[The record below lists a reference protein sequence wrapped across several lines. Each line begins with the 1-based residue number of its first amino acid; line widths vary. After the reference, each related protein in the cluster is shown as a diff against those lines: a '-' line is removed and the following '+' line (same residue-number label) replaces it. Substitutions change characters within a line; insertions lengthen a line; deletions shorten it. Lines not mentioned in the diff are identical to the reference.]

1 MTFHPFSV
9 RFDPWQ
15 TDYGSEVASLDATV
29 DEDDAEVDIGVEQAG
44 AWSAMTSLPEAETA
58 VPDTVF
64 FVDGVRRVD
73 ARIVGRRQDA
83 RLFHGAFGSY
93 AVGAVEVRPR
103 QRMAWFARAQFERVI
118 ATGAGTL
125 LPQVVRVNCA
135 LSYRPVKTDRS
146 EPIAPERAIHD
157 EMRLAEE
164 HMAGELAEQDALVV
178 VDGPLTFQEATRGLA
193 VGWIKRIQKLYLPPS
208 HMPVLLALPSGART
222 PLFALRSS
230 KRFARYSWF
239 LRLVAPRLGDSE
251 LSGLVRCE
259 VAAHVGAARA
269 VELANATAWLL
280 PRYAGIRGL
289 HARAP
294 QNLLPIAALEAR
306 LRRELGDAR
315 VLNRYLQ
322 GFIAEEA
329 ARGEARGGAVAAREP
344 S

>member
-1 MTFHPFSV
+1 MTFHPFSI

-29 DEDDAEVDIGVEQAG
+29 DDDDIDLEVEEEGR
-44 AWSAMTSLPEAETA
+44 WSAVASPPESEATLPA
-58 VPDTVF
+58 TVF

-73 ARIVGRRQDA
+73 ARIVGRREDD

-93 AVGAVEVRPR
+93 AVGAVEARPR
-103 QRMAWFARAQFERVI
+103 QQVARFARAQFDRVV

-125 LPQVVRVNCA
+125 LPETVRVTRA
-135 LSYRPVKTDRS
+135 LSYRPVSTAKP

-157 EMRLAEE
+157 EMRAAEE
-164 HMAGELAEQDALVV
+164 RMARELAAHEALVV
-178 VDGPLTFQEATRGLA
+178 TDGPLTFQEATRGLA
-193 VGWIKRIQKLYLPPS
+193 VGWVKRIQELYLPPS
-208 HMPVLLALPSGART
+208 HMPVLLELPSGART

-239 LRLVAPRLGDSE
+239 LRLVAPRRGDSE

-259 VAAHVGAARA
+259 VAEHVGAAGA
-269 VELANATAWLL
+269 VGLANATARLL

-294 QNLLPIAALEAR
+294 QNLLPIAALEAQ

-329 ARGEARGGAVAAREP
+329 GRGDARSGTGAGRGP

>member
-15 TDYGSEVASLDATV
+15 TDYGSEIAGLEATI
-29 DEDDAEVDIGVEQAG
+29 DGDDVEVDINVEQAG
-44 AWSAMTSLPEAETA
+44 VWSAVTSPPEAETA
-58 VPDTVF
+58 VPATVF
-64 FVDGVRRVD
+64 FVDGVRRVE

-93 AVGAVEVRPR
+93 AVGAVEARPR
-103 QRMAWFARAQFERVI
+103 QQMAWIACPRSERVV
-118 ATGAGTL
+118 ATGGGTL
-125 LPQVVRVNCA
+125 LPETVCVNRG
-135 LSYRPVKTDRS
+135 LSYRPVSTAEV
-146 EPIAPERAIHD
+146 EPVAPERAIHD
-157 EMRLAEE
+157 EMRGAEE
-164 HMAGELAEQDALVV
+164 RMARELAEQDALVV
-178 VDGPLTFQEATRGLA
+178 TDGPLTFQEATRGLA

-230 KRFARYSWF
+230 ERFARYSWF

-259 VAAHVGAARA
+259 VAVHVGVVRAA
-269 VELANATAWLL
+269 ELANATAQLL

-329 ARGEARGGAVAAREP
+329 ARGEARGDAGAAEE
-344 S
+344 SS